1 MNKPGGLYGVTNA
14 RDFYRA
20 KITRSS
26 IFLGESAL
34 QRLSWPMIG
43 HFVSVTLVV
52 QLYSCQVPVAAG
64 CPRCFPAR
72 YQGKT
77 IKVLRA
83 IPHVSPGLLA
93 TYHSSR
99 CHH

>member
-1 MNKPGGLYGVTNA
+1 
-14 RDFYRA
+14 
-20 KITRSS
+20 
-26 IFLGESAL
+26 
-34 QRLSWPMIG
+34 MIG

-52 QLYSCQVPVAAG
+52 QLYSCQVPVAAVCLG
-64 CPRCFPAR
+64 VFLPFPAR